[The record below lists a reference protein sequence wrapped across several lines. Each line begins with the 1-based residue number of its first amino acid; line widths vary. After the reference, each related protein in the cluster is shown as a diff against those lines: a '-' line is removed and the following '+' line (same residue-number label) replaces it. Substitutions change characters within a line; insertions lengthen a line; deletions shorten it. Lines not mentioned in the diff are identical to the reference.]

1 MKCAC
6 GTLGY
11 SSWSEKEAA
20 VAASTSFRISD
31 IARRRL
37 ADRAAWE
44 GITVTALLDRLIME
58 GSDQM
63 DFPGI
68 VFRGPAHDRR
78 AALAAGP
85 DIWEVVS
92 RLQELDG
99 SEEQRIATLAEES
112 NLHPRLIRLALD
124 YAAEHREAIQ
134 SRIDRNRE
142 TAEHQRHV
150 AQERR
155 KLLA

>member
-1 MKCAC
+1 MLARQKRK
-6 GTLGY
+6 GR
-11 SSWSEKEAA
+11 A

-31 IARRRL
+31 VARRRL
-37 ADRAAWE
+37 ATRAAWE
-44 GITVTALLDRLIME
+44 GITVTALLDRMIME
-58 GSDQM
+58 GSDAL

-85 DIWEVVS
+85 DVWEVVS

-99 SEEQRIATLAEES
+99 PEEQRIATLAEES
-112 NLHPRLIRLALD
+112 SLHPRLIRLALD
-124 YAAEHREAIQ
+124 YAAEHRGPVQ
-134 SRIDRNRE
+134 SRIERNRE
-142 TAEHQRHV
+142 LAEHQQHV